1 MSALLAQVAAASP
14 SPDVGV
20 YLAPAPGTDW
30 VETGPTTDALVGVI
44 TPQSY
49 GAWAGDNGQ
58 SEQAMHS
65 DGFVTGYGRSW
76 VQRGSQDSLREFVL
90 AFNGTSGAT
99 HWYNDL
105 KTFDETSRYYT
116 KDIATLST
124 SQAVGVEWT
133 YSDGGKEYSIDFAK
147 GNLAF
152 DVTMDSDSNDLSA
165 TTLAQAQSEFDA
177 VPQAGD
183 VALTSN
189 TNLQPAA
196 WAIGIALIMFVVLL
210 SGGLFVLIRS
220 ARQKTVS
227 LAYAPG
233 AQMSPDGHY
242 WWDGTRWR
250 LVANDP
256 PPKIGS

>member
-1 MSALLAQVAAASP
+1 MFALLAQVAAASP
-14 SPDVGV
+14 SPDVSG
-20 YLAPAPGTDW
+20 YLASAPGTDW
-30 VETGPTTDALVGVI
+30 VETGPTSDALVGVV

-58 SEQAMHS
+58 SEQAMRS
-65 DGFVTGYGRSW
+65 DGFVTGYGRAW
-76 VQRGSQDSLREFVL
+76 VQKGSQDSLREFVL

-99 HWYNDL
+99 HWFNDL
-105 KTFDETSRYYT
+105 KIFDQTSRYYT

-152 DVTMDSDSNDLSA
+152 DVTMDSDSTDLSS

-177 VPQAGD
+177 VPESGD
-183 VALTSN
+183 VALTSSK
-189 TNLQPAA
+189 NLRPAA
-196 WAIGIALIMFVVLL
+196 WAIGISLVVFVILLSAGLLALIRYGRNSSVP
-210 SGGLFVLIRS
+210 
-220 ARQKTVS
+220 
-227 LAYAPG
+227 LAYAAG
-233 AQMSPDGHY
+233 VQMSPDGHY

-250 LVANDP
+250 LVASDP
-256 PPKIGS
+256 PPKIGP